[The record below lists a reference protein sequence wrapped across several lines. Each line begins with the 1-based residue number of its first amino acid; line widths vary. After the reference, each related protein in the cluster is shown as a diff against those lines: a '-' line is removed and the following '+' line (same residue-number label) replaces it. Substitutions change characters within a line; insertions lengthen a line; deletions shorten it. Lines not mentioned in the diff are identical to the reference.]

1 MRFLRNVLF
10 LLVETESVFCAV
22 YNPIFISPNTFETA
36 NPALLIEPSRH
47 ERHAGKR
54 RELQYKLDN
63 NYAVRNGLEYI
74 EDAFDQNKRETLYE
88 PGLPKSNPNENGF
101 EVSEKNPYIRQI
113 LFTDLHETISKNKDK
128 YRECRNLLDILQA
141 PRKIKS
147 VGPDEFYLY
156 GEDYR
161 EINPKVCSFM
171 VISCMDPS
179 EYKYL
184 KNLLDTAPN
193 YTRPDIKKKFRYRC
207 DAMPKNLESYSVE
220 MRIRESSYTI
230 TKFYEKLQ
238 DVRSVLYNA
247 LESSRMDAQAIDA
260 FWDHQVMVR
269 TFYSYIASQLKVFLE
284 IQRKFIYSDAAVEE
298 ISKVRKRGDTITNSS
313 EIYEMRE
320 KHINENKDL
329 FYPEI
334 ENMYYG
340 KAATL
345 NMIYQVKGLFP
356 HIETVYKHLR
366 NSDVNGESIVDG
378 CTFLV
383 EKANVL
389 SNFTEAYN
397 LVLDFDPYT
406 IDNKASIEA
415 QKRMKAGISSLL
427 NIIYDLCERIEAEFT
442 ETMMKLS
449 SLIAN
454 NPEEPSAYV
463 LKQHES
469 IDDYLFVR
477 QFSSC
482 ISVLDEIGIAI
493 VKLYNCILRQH
504 LVEAG
509 SHTLYG
515 FTYIHDYVDSEKQ
528 YKDSILKNPKVYQPI
543 APLER
548 VPACA
553 DSVPSISNRQRNP
566 LAHPSINR
574 AETASRNLRSDK
586 RNREYDPHHAST
598 PTGNYPLNDNNS
610 HKTQS
615 AKKHSSEENNSNNG
629 GERYHDNNQREIN
642 FLVRKDTSNP
652 KHKHKVEVLDSHGHL
667 YEDAVNQQAVK
678 SEEDE
683 SGDVYYYRDENI
695 GDIFTDVGNK
705 HVDNYSYEDGA
716 NQQVFEYAE
725 DENSRDY
732 SYEDDTNEGDF
743 ESAEEGD
750 SNSDTYS
757 YEDDTSEEDF
767 ESSEERSF
775 NKHWYENHQK

>member
-1 MRFLRNVLF
+1 MKKTLSETSLILRQYQADFRKNTINRRISWKIMRFLRNVLF
-10 LLVETESVFCAV
+10 LLVETESVFGAV

-36 NPALLIEPSRH
+36 HPALLIEPSRH
-47 ERHAGKR
+47 ARHAGKR

-63 NYAVRNGLEYI
+63 NYAVRSGLEYI
-74 EDAFDQNKRETLYE
+74 EDAFNPNERENLYE
-88 PGLPKSNPNENGF
+88 PGLPKSNHNEHGS
-101 EVSEKNPYIRQI
+101 EVSETNPYISQI
-113 LFTDLHETISKNKDK
+113 LFKDLHETISKNEDK
-128 YRECRNLLDILQA
+128 YRECKNLLDILQA
-141 PRKIKS
+141 PREIQS
-147 VGPDEFYLY
+147 VGSDDFYLY

-171 VISCMDPS
+171 VISCMHPS

-193 YTRPDIKKKFRYRC
+193 YTRADIKKKFRYRC

-238 DVRSVLYNA
+238 NVRSVLYNA
-247 LESSRMDAQAIDA
+247 LVGGRMDAQTIDA

-269 TFYSYIASQLKVFLE
+269 TFYSYLASQLKVFLE
-284 IQRKFIYSDAAVEE
+284 IQRKFIYSDATVEE
-298 ISKVRKRGDTITNSS
+298 ISKVRKRGDTITNSG
-313 EIYEMRE
+313 EMYEMRE

-334 ENMYYG
+334 ENMYYA

-345 NMIYQVKGLFP
+345 NTIYQVKGLFP
-356 HIETVYKHLR
+356 HIETVYKYLR
-366 NSDVNGESIVDG
+366 NSHVNGKYIVDG

-397 LVLDFDPYT
+397 LMLDFDPYT
-406 IDNKASIEA
+406 IDNKAPIEA
-415 QKRMKAGISSLL
+415 QERMKAGISSLL

-442 ETMMKLS
+442 ETMQKLS

-463 LKQHES
+463 LKQDES
-469 IDDYLFVR
+469 IDDYLFRR
-477 QFSSC
+477 QFSSYQ
-482 ISVLDEIGIAI
+482 SVLGEIDIAI
-493 VKLYNCILRQH
+493 VKLYNCIIRQH
-504 LVEAG
+504 HVEAG
-509 SHTLYG
+509 DHTLYG

-548 VPACA
+548 LPACA
-553 DSVPSISNRQRNP
+553 DLAPSISNRQNNP
-566 LAHPSINR
+566 PVHPSINR
-574 AETASRNLRSDK
+574 TETASRNLRSDK
-586 RNREYDPHHAST
+586 NNREYDPHHVSN
-598 PTGNYPLNDNNS
+598 PIGNYPLNDNNN
-610 HKTQS
+610 HETQS
-615 AKKHSSEENNSNNG
+615 AKKHSSEGNDSNNG
-629 GERYHDNNQREIN
+629 GEKYHDNNQREID

-652 KHKHKVEVLDSHGHL
+652 KHKYKVEVVDSHGHL
-667 YEDAVNQQAVK
+667 YED
-678 SEEDE
+678 
-683 SGDVYYYRDENI
+683 DV
-695 GDIFTDVGNK
+695 
-705 HVDNYSYEDGA
+705 

-732 SYEDDTNEGDF
+732 SYEDDTNERGF

-750 SNSDTYS
+750 SDSDTYS
-757 YEDDTSEEDF
+757 YEDDTNEQDF
-767 ESSEERSF
+767 ESAEERSF
-775 NKHWYENHQK
+775 NKN